1 MEILANTEYQDVYRI
16 KDGVLLI
23 INKFKPIKIEGIDH
37 PYITINLNRYNSK
50 IYYKGCQ
57 KILKILTKEYRHEK
71 TFYDSEWC
79 IPIGTVV
86 YGSIPVEI
94 ASKNEWQYQI
104 KTTGELFSGT
114 LNEIIKYI
122 NAILQIIS

>member
-50 IYYKGCQ
+50 IYYKG
-57 KILKILTKEYRHEK
+57 
-71 TFYDSEWC
+71 S
-79 IPIGTVV
+79 
-86 YGSIPVEI
+86 
-94 ASKNEWQYQI
+94 
-104 KTTGELFSGT
+104 
-114 LNEIIKYI
+114 
-122 NAILQIIS
+122 